1 MRTTLSYEVTCEV
14 ISRAYKNVSHEIES
28 KIIFKKQWKKKI
40 KTVLCVNNA
49 TNEAAAVATSIAES
63 NQKEQQCI
71 GRRTV
76 EVSELAK
83 NFGACSVVVSF
94 KSRHAAGC
102 FPPGAGALSLLG
114 GATRP

>member
-1 MRTTLSYEVTCEV
+1 MRLYRERIKMYRMRSKA
-14 ISRAYKNVSHEIES
+14 RLFLKNSG
-28 KIIFKKQWKKKI
+28 KKI
-40 KTVLCVNNA
+40 KTMLCVNNA
-49 TNEAAAVATSIAES
+49 TNEAAAIATSIAES

-83 NFGACSVVVSF
+83 NFEACSVVVSF

-102 FPPGAGALSLLG
+102 FPPGAGGLSLLG
-114 GATRP
+114 GATRPSIF